1 MVIAAVWQL
10 SGYTMAMY
18 LAGLRD
24 IPVELREAAL
34 VDGATGFQ
42 IYRYV
47 ILPLLRPITVG
58 AIIILGHISLKI
70 FDLIMSM
77 TGSGVGFSTDVPAYF
92 MYDTTFRGNK
102 FAQGAAIAV
111 IILIMVGVLIIPY
124 LISNARRGEEA

>member
-1 MVIAAVWQL
+1 VVIAAVWQL